1 MRFPRLKMYKS
12 RPKSRYSISLGALM
26 TAWGILVM
34 WLCWTEVVGGVLDDF
49 RQHQQDQRTAMSQPL
64 VRP

>member
-1 MRFPRLKMYKS
+1 MPKFHR
-12 RPKSRYSISLGALM
+12 KSRYSVSLGALM

-49 RQHQQDQRTAMSQPL
+49 RQYQQDQRRAMSQPL

>member
-1 MRFPRLKMYKS
+1 MTNPRIK
-12 RPKSRYSISLGALM
+12 PRYSISLGALM

-34 WLCWTEVVGGVLDDF
+34 WLCWAEVVGGVLGDF
-49 RQHQQDQRTAMSQPL
+49 RQYQQDQRRAMSQPL